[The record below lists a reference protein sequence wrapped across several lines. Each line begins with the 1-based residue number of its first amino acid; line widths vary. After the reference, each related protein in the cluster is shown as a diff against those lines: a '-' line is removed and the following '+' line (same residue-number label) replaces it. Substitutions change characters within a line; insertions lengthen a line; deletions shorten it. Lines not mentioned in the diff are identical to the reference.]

1 MNNNTIL
8 FGLLIAA
15 AAMIYLYPN
24 KKENFGEIFSSA
36 GHKKLSSSPEIDFD
50 SGFDDSNFSMVST
63 SITPDEIERCIT
75 TIINFV
81 KKQSGLC
88 VFPLET
94 NNVEIYENQRNE
106 KLYKMRM
113 MLMVRDVGFPFGF
126 MISSSIYMD
135 NVLSATTQTSGITS
149 NIDPYSDITDDNF
162 LSASELLPKPNI
174 PI

>member
-1 MNNNTIL
+1 MNNITIV
-8 FGLLIAA
+8 FALLIVAA
-15 AAMIYLYPN
+15 IYLYSN
-24 KKENFGEIFSSA
+24 KKEKYEEIFSSA
-36 GHKKLSSSPEIDFD
+36 GHEKLSSSPEINFD

-63 SITPDEIERCIT
+63 SITPDEIEKCT
-75 TIINFV
+75 TAIVNFV

-94 NNVEIYENQRNE
+94 NNVEIYENPHNE

-126 MISSSIYMD
+126 MISSSIYKD
-135 NVLSATTQTSGITS
+135 TVLSATTQTSGITS
-149 NIDPYSDITDDNF
+149 DIDPYSEVTCDNF

-174 PI
+174 SI